1 MSGEPIGT
9 IEWDGKALI
18 GWITINGVRTRVRAD
33 MATIHRYAPGFNDA
47 LTWEIKAHAAEIFE
61 KMKPFFLAAERNF
74 ELS

>member
-9 IEWDGKALI
+9 VEWDGNALI
-18 GWITINGVRTRVRAD
+18 GWITINGVRTRARAD

-47 LTWEIKAHAAEIFE
+47 LTWEVKAHGAEIFE